1 MATYAA
7 EGVNYANYN
16 STPPVMVDVDQWG
29 GRLRVMYDSYTE
41 TAVGDAGST
50 IKFGRLP
57 KGARFQYGYV
67 ITSATFGSTAK
78 YAITIGSTEVCAA
91 RTHTNATY
99 DPQFFGK
106 NAGTQLDAA
115 SDVTLTTSVAATPGN
130 IVIQVVIAYTVD

>member
-41 TAVGDAGST
+41 SAVGDAGST
-50 IKFGRLP
+50 IKVGRLP

-67 ITSATFGSTAK
+67 ITSKSLLTAK

-106 NAGTQLDAA
+106 NAGTQLAAA
-115 SDVTLTTSVAATPGN
+115 SDVTLTTSVAGTPGDA
-130 IVIQVVIAYTVD
+130 VIQVVIAYTVD

>member
-16 STPPVMVDVDQWG
+16 STPQKMVGVDEWG

-41 TAVGDAGST
+41 TAVGSAGST

-67 ITSATFGSTAK
+67 ITSVSLSTAK
-78 YAITIGSTEVCAA
+78 YAITLGSTEVCAA
-91 RTHTNATY
+91 RVHTDENFV
-99 DPQFFGK
+99 PLFFGK
-106 NAGTQLDAA
+106 NAGTQLSEE
-115 SDVTLTTSVAATPGN
+115 SDVTLTTSVANTPGTA
-130 IVIQVVIAYTVD
+130 VIQVAIVYTVD

>member
-41 TAVGDAGST
+41 SAVGDAGST
-50 IKFGRLP
+50 IKVGRLP

-67 ITSATFGSTAK
+67 ITSKSLSTAK

-106 NAGTQLDAA
+106 NAGTQLGAA
-115 SDVTLTTSVAATPGN
+115 SDVTLTTSVAGTPGDA
-130 IVIQVVIAYTVD
+130 VIQVAIAYTVD